1 MSAKLIIW
9 CRGNPAVNGMKR
21 RSFLWNPGHKCYVH
35 DNREF
40 DEREFNE
47 VVEGVFK
54 KNQDLHPC
62 VRVVGFSDKPEAKPA
77 PQEPADLPPAASKT
91 EPPKPAVPKVP
102 VKERRKLE
110 MMEV

>member
-40 DEREFNE
+40 NEREFNA
-47 VVEGVFK
+47 VVDDVFK
-54 KNQDLHPC
+54 KNHDLHPC
-62 VRVVGFSDKPEAKPA
+62 VRVVGFSEEAPTETVAQPTKTKPPETVV
-77 PQEPADLPPAASKT
+77 SN
-91 EPPKPAVPKVP
+91 VP
-102 VKERRKLE
+102 VKARRKLE